1 MLDISLGLGR
11 WLSGQGPHGTEE
23 RLSVTALIRSS
34 PPRACA
40 PTYVHIH
47 IKMEIE
53 ESYTPLSK
61 HAALVTMGTD
71 LRSGKPIQPL
81 GLYVH
86 LWPLLGLPVVLSCG
100 PVLYLFKAKPPV
112 KIFQP
117 CLRDVSRYTRPE
129 KSTTVYKVQKE
140 PVP

>member
-1 MLDISLGLGR
+1 M
-11 WLSGQGPHGTEE
+11 
-23 RLSVTALIRSS
+23 TALIRPS

-40 PTYVHIH
+40 PTYVHTTH

-81 GLYVH
+81 GLSVH
-86 LWPLLGLPVVLSCG
+86 LWPLLGLPMVLSCG
-100 PVLYLFKAKPPV
+100 PVLKF
-112 KIFQP
+112 
-117 CLRDVSRYTRPE
+117 
-129 KSTTVYKVQKE
+129 VQS
-140 PVP
+140 